1 MGLRLNQLGFEGGAV
16 GLMSKGCIV
25 GACLGEGVEGAVHM
39 MFASQVAEIDEVVCE
54 VLEFWGVGD
63 GAGVMRGAR

>member
-1 MGLRLNQLGFEGGAV
+1 
-16 GLMSKGCIV
+16 
-25 GACLGEGVEGAVHM
+25 M

-63 GAGVMRGAR
+63 GSGVDFR